1 MVNKLAK
8 KKGYLKGLGARYGIK
23 IRKKYSIV
31 HKVLKSKRKCPECG
45 SLRFGRQDVGIW
57 SCKKCGFKIAGLA
70 YDIKL

>member
-1 MVNKLAK
+1 LAK

-23 IRKKYSIV
+23 LRKKYSIV
-31 HKVLKSKRKCPECG
+31 HKILKTKRKCPECG

-57 SCKKCGFKIAGLA
+57 NCKKCGFKIAGNA

>member
-1 MVNKLAK
+1 MAK

-23 IRKKYSIV
+23 LRKKYSVV
-31 HKVLKSKRKCPECG
+31 HRVLKSKRKCPECG
-45 SLRFGRQDVGIW
+45 SLQFGRYVVGIW

>member
-1 MVNKLAK
+1 MAK
-8 KKGYLKGLGARYGIK
+8 KKISLKGLGARYGIK

-31 HKVLKSKRKCPECG
+31 HRVLKSKRKCPECG

>member
-1 MVNKLAK
+1 MAK

-23 IRKKYSIV
+23 LRKKYSIV
-31 HKVLKSKRKCPECG
+31 HRVLKSKRKCPECG

>member
-1 MVNKLAK
+1 LAK

-31 HKVLKSKRKCPECG
+31 HRVLKSKRKCPECG

>member
-1 MVNKLAK
+1 LAK

-31 HKVLKSKRKCPECG
+31 HKILKSKRKCPECG

>member
-1 MVNKLAK
+1 MAK

-23 IRKKYSIV
+23 IRKQYSLV

-57 SCKKCGFKIAGLA
+57 SSKKCGFKIAGLA

>member
-1 MVNKLAK
+1 LAK

>member
-1 MVNKLAK
+1 MAK
-8 KKGYLKGLGARYGIK
+8 KRTSLKGLGARYGIK
-23 IRKKYSIV
+23 IRKSYSIV

>member
-1 MVNKLAK
+1 LAK
-8 KKGYLKGLGARYGIK
+8 QKGYLKGLGARYGIK
-23 IRKKYSIV
+23 LRKKYSIV
-31 HKVLKSKRKCPECG
+31 HRVLKSKRKCPECG